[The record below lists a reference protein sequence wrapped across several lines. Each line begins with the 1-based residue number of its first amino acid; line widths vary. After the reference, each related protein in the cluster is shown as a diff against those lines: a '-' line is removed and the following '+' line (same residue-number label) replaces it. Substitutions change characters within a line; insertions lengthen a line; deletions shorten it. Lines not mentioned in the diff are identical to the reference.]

1 LTSLTGLVLSHNQLS
16 GSIPAEV
23 CGGFTNPTHPESEY
37 VQHHGLLDLSYNWL
51 SGRIPP
57 AIKNCVILEEL
68 HLQGN
73 LLNGSVPAEL
83 GELKNIRII
92 DVSLNAL
99 DGPMFPWSAPLLTL
113 QGLFLSN
120 NHLNDIIPAE
130 IGRILPNIAVL
141 NLSSNAFMAS
151 LPPSLL
157 CSKSLNHLDVSDNN
171 LSGEILLS
179 CPGYEESLCSLVF
192 FNASSNHLSGSLDGS
207 ILNFRQLST
216 LDIHNNSLT
225 GSLPS
230 VLSNLSY
237 LNYLDLSKNDFSG
250 SSPCGVCNIFGITF
264 ANFSGNRIGM
274 HSLSDCGAPGIC
286 ALDSIEHKE
295 GHPPHVILKA
305 VTICAAVVIVILLV
319 VYVGGKLSRKLS
331 RRRPTLF
338 EPLSS
343 TEGLQLSSLQI
354 IPPQALSS

>member
-1 LTSLTGLVLSHNQLS
+1 LT
-16 GSIPAEV
+16 
-23 CGGFTNPTHPESEY
+23 
-37 VQHHGLLDLSYNWL
+37 
-51 SGRIPP
+51 GRIPP

-73 LLNGSVPAEL
+73 LLNGSIPAEF
-83 GELKNIRII
+83 GELKNIRIV
-92 DVSLNAL
+92 DLSFNAL
-99 DGPMFPWSAPLLTL
+99 AGPMFPWSAPLLTL

-120 NHLNDIIPAE
+120 NHLNGIIPAE
-130 IGRILPNIAVL
+130 IGHILPNIAVL
-141 NLSSNAFMAS
+141 NLSSNAFMAT
-151 LPPSLL
+151 LPKSLL
-157 CSKSLNHLDVSDNN
+157 CSKSLNCLDVSNNN
-171 LSGEILLS
+171 LSGEIPLS
-179 CPGYEESLCSLVF
+179 CPGYEESLSSLIF

-207 ILNFRQLST
+207 ISNFRQLST

-286 ALDSIEHKE
+286 APDSIEHKE
-295 GHPPHVILKA
+295 GHPPHVILRA

-319 VYVGGKLSRKLS
+319 VYVGRNLSNKLSRS
-331 RRRPTLF
+331 RPTPF
-338 EPLSS
+338 EPLS
-343 TEGLQLSSLQI
+343 TTQGLQLSSLQF
-354 IPPQALSS
+354 IPPLALSS